1 MAFDLRS
8 VPHTEYSQS
17 TCSSF
22 RSSSGSNLI
31 VDQSGDVVL
40 ATSVTEGSFVVEDQ
54 KCYQAACY
62 RRRVIM
68 YVIEPGLLE
77 DQ

>member
-1 MAFDLRS
+1 M
-8 VPHTEYSQS
+8 
-17 TCSSF
+17 
-22 RSSSGSNLI
+22 
-31 VDQSGDVVL
+31 DQSGDVVL